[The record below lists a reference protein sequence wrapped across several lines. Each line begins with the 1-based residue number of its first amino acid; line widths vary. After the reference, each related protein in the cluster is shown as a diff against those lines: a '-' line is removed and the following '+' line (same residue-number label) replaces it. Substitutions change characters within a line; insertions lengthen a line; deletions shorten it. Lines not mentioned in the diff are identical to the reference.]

1 MILFAF
7 DFSNILTIILFVF
20 IIAFLIAWHEL
31 GHLITAKKCNVYC
44 YEYAIGFGP
53 ILYKNTKHETHFCLR
68 AITLGG
74 FVKMAGEEG
83 VGEDE
88 VVLDNNNKPVPSD
101 RILANKSV
109 GKRALVMAAGGIM
122 NMILALVCFYVFLAA
137 NGGFS
142 APHRTND
149 VAIVNTQE
157 EQSILSIKGMET
169 DDIITVIETKVGEET
184 QYTTYTIKKY
194 ADITKA
200 LNEKAPNEKDEVQ
213 TLRITY
219 QDVSEKNIL
228 KTIEVERVA
237 YYPVD
242 ENGKESVNLAITKI
256 GLAQNYTVYEYNA
269 FSAIWGAW
277 HFMGYYTG
285 EMCRAL
291 GNLFL
296 GDFSN
301 LSGLVGIYETVDTVA
316 TQSGGFGATLV
327 NIIYLMGAISFS
339 LGFFNL
345 IPFPALDGGR
355 LFFLGI
361 EAITRKKVKPEVE
374 NMIHTVGIFLLFA
387 LMIIINIRD
396 VINLF

>member
-1 MILFAF
+1 MIMFAF

-31 GHLITAKKCNVYC
+31 GHLVTAKKCNVYC

-53 ILYKNTKHETHFCLR
+53 IIYKNTKHETHFCLR
-68 AITLGG
+68 AIPLGG

-83 VGEDE
+83 VGDDE
-88 VVLDNNNKPVPSD
+88 IVLDNNNQPVPSD
-101 RILANKSV
+101 RILANKKV
-109 GKRALVMAAGGIM
+109 GQRALVMAAGGIM
-122 NMILALVCFYVFLAA
+122 NMILALVAFYVYIAVC
-137 NGGFS
+137 GGFS
-142 APHRTND
+142 TPHRGND
-149 VAIVNTQE
+149 VYIVNTQQ
-157 EQSILSIKGMET
+157 EQSILAEYGMET
-169 DDIITVIETKVGEET
+169 DDIITVIETKVGEEVE
-184 QYTTYTIKKY
+184 YTTYTIEKY

-200 LNEKAPNEKDEVQ
+200 LNEKAPNEENEVQ
-213 TLRITY
+213 TLKITY
-219 QDVSEKNIL
+219 SDVSENNTL
-228 KTIEVERVA
+228 KTIEVTRKA

-242 ENGKESVNLAITKI
+242 ENGKVSDTLAISKL

-269 FSAIWGAW
+269 FSAIWGSW
-277 HFMGYYTG
+277 HFMGYYTL
-285 EMCRAL
+285 EMFRAL

-316 TQSGGFGATLV
+316 TESGGFGATLV

-355 LFFLGI
+355 LFFLAI
-361 EAITRKKVKPEVE
+361 EAITKKKVKPEVE